1 MANDNLNGLNKA
13 KQNLNLTGI
22 QVLQNNRTVNNVLHN
37 GILYSTSNLN
47 STKLYELLEKLVNGK
62 AELCKQFI
70 ANRVRP
76 NTKAWLQEVAP
87 EILEK
92 RAKEIYAQTKEK
104 QNTRRQNE
112 DKDMTEEEKHHVQ
125 LTRDLESAI
134 KLRVSTEKCASFK
147 RYAWTVGYTKA
158 DLINELKE
166 DYNND
171 ILKMAED
178 YAYNIIFRPVTL
190 NSVVEDIRELVEV

>member
-13 KQNLNLTGI
+13 KQNLNLDGM
-22 QVLQNNRTVNNVLHN
+22 QVLQNGKTVNNVLYS
-37 GILYSTSNLN
+37 GVLYSTSNLN
-47 STKLYELLEKLVNGK
+47 GTKLYELLEKLTTGK
-62 AELCKQFI
+62 AELCKTHI

-76 NTKAWLQEVAP
+76 NTKAWLQKVAP
-87 EILEK
+87 ETLENK
-92 RAKEIYAQTKEK
+92 KQKEYEQNKEK

-112 DKDMTEEEKHHVQ
+112 TKDMTEEEKHHIQ
-125 LTRDLESAI
+125 WTRDLESAI
-134 KLRVSTEKCASFK
+134 KLRVATEKCASFK

-158 DLINELKE
+158 DLMNELKE

-190 NSVVEDIRELVEV
+190 NSVVEDIKELVEV